1 MATSRTELIADPNE
15 DNNQLLKRKSVQIHG
30 DSSSSSIESTHGILV
45 NTNGESSLI
54 NNPLQ
59 AIASSTTTDSDRE
72 SEQDDNLHSQ
82 PQKSD
87 SSTSDQHSRRAK
99 HFQKLFRS
107 EIHGEMPE
115 IIDSYV
121 CAYQGDILLQGKLY
135 ITDRYLCFHSRIIN
149 YVTKHVYRWE
159 QIGNVSKE
167 RVAFIFPTAIGI
179 KLKGNGKR
187 ISYASFLQRDQA
199 FEKIISIWSRFSP
212 SMDDDD
218 DDDDDSETAQDGTL
232 KATNTNGR
240 SRYDPRESYDVVEGS
255 EQEVLQLCLKDSQTG
270 VSPNSRKNSDEK
282 QSGRKSEKK
291 SSTTKNLNA
300 DQKLTNGDANAHSTT
315 RQSRYT
321 KNEQKS
327 TDKTKSK
334 ISIISFRI
342 FSISFRIENA
352 SSVNH
357 RSKSRHRTPSRTDPI
372 LSTCD
377 PSPILPSPIS
387 TFTSNGSEP
396 SCSQISQNLSSFLPP
411 YSIQTTIII
420 FLILLTL
427 FLHSFYL
434 IKLAYRIE
442 NRLQSLHHAWPSS
455 SMKNSFSSNINDL

>member
-1 MATSRTELIADPNE
+1 MAKSRTELIADPNE
-15 DNNQLLKRKSVQIHG
+15 DNSQLLKRKSVQIHG
-30 DSSSSSIESTHGILV
+30 HSSSSSIESTHGIQF
-45 NTNGESSLI
+45 NTNGENSLI
-54 NNPLQ
+54 NNPLP
-59 AIASSTTTDSDRE
+59 AKASSTTTDSDLE

-87 SSTSDQHSRRAK
+87 SSTSDQHSRRTK
-99 HFQKLFRS
+99 HFLKLFQS

-115 IIDSYV
+115 LIDSYV

-149 YVTKHVYRWE
+149 YVTKHVHRWE
-159 QIGNVSKE
+159 QIANVSKE

-179 KLKGNGKR
+179 QLKGTGKR
-187 ISYASFLQRDQA
+187 MSYASFLQRDQA
-199 FEKIISIWSRFSP
+199 FEKIVSICSRVNHMTP

-218 DDDDDSETAQDGTL
+218 DDDDGSETAQDGTL
-232 KATNTNGR
+232 KATNSNGR
-240 SRYDPRESYDVVEGS
+240 NRFDLRESYDVGERS

-270 VSPNSRKNSDEK
+270 VSPDSRKNSDEK

-291 SSTTKNLNA
+291 SSTTKNLNH

-327 TDKTKSK
+327 TDKTRSK
-334 ISIISFRI
+334 ISIISLRI
-342 FSISFRIENA
+342 SSISFRIENA

-372 LSTCD
+372 LSTSD

-387 TFTSNGSEP
+387 NGNQTSA
-396 SCSQISQNLSSFLPP
+396 SQISQNLSSFLPP

-455 SMKNSFSSNINDL
+455 SMKNSFSSNINEL